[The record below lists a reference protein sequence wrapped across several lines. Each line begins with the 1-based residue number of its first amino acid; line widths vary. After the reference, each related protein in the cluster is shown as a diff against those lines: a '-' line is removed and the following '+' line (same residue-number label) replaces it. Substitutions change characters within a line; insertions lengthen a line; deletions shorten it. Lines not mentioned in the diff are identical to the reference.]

1 MDTPAAGNQAPELD
15 LPLAGVRVLDFSQ
28 FLAGPVAALRLA
40 DLGATVIKVE
50 RPVGGDIGRNLAFAG
65 RRFDG
70 DTISFH
76 AMNRNKLGV
85 TADLKDPTDL
95 AWARQ
100 LVEHADVLVENFR
113 PGVMSRLG
121 LDFET
126 ASALNPRLVYASAS
140 GYGDS
145 GPWRDRPGQD
155 LLAQSIS
162 GLPWLSG
169 GRDDGPVPM
178 GLSVADHLTSC
189 HLAHGVTALLFRR
202 ERTGRGGLVQTSLL
216 EAMLDLQFELLSTH
230 LNDASVSVARGGPHA
245 AHAFLPAPYGTYRT
259 ADGYLALAMNPVPR
273 LGRLL
278 GLPELEA
285 YGDEQQ
291 WWDHADEIADRL
303 SARLATAATDH
314 WLEVLDAA
322 DVWCAPVLTL
332 EQLVASEG
340 FAAIGMTQQVRRDG
354 DGAAP
359 SLTTTRSPIRVDGQ
373 ALRSARAAPR
383 LGEHDEQVR
392 RELAAESVPE
402 PAPGAAAEPAAEP
415 GPVAVGR

>member
-1 MDTPAAGNQAPELD
+1 MDTSSPEID
-15 LPLAGVRVLDFSQ
+15 LPLAGIRVLDFSQ

-50 RPVGGDIGRNLAFAG
+50 RPAGGDIGRNLAFAG

-70 DTISFH
+70 DTVSFH

-85 TADLKDPTDL
+85 TADLKNDEHR
-95 AWARQ
+95 AWVRTLITQ
-100 LVEHADVLVENFR
+100 ADVLVENFR
-113 PGVMSRLG
+113 PGVMTRLG
-121 LDFET
+121 LGYET
-126 ASALNPRLVYASAS
+126 VAELNPRLVYASAS
-140 GYGDS
+140 GYGDH

-169 GRDDGPVPM
+169 AREDGPVPM

-189 HLAHGVTALLFRR
+189 HLAQGITALLVRR
-202 ERTGRGGLVQTSLL
+202 GRTGRGGLVQTSLL
-216 EAMLDLQFELLSTH
+216 ESMLDLQFELLSTH
-230 LNDASVSVARGGPHA
+230 LNDSSVTVERGGRHS

-278 GLPELEA
+278 DLPELEA
-285 YGDEQQ
+285 YLDEQQ

-303 SARLATAATDH
+303 SERLVTAETAH

-340 FAAIGMTQQVRRDG
+340 FAAIGMTQLVHRHDDQGRSQV
-354 DGAAP
+354 
-359 SLTTTRSPIRVDGQ
+359 LTTTRSPIRVDGHE
-373 ALRSARAAPR
+373 LRSDRAAPR
-383 LGEHDEQVR
+383 LGEHDAEVR
-392 RELAAESVPE
+392 RELAALDPRSGQTESL
-402 PAPGAAAEPAAEP
+402 AT
-415 GPVAVGR
+415 GR

>member
-1 MDTPAAGNQAPELD
+1 MDDPGAADPVPELD
-15 LPLAGVRVLDFSQ
+15 LPLTGVRVLDFSQ

-85 TADLKDPTDL
+85 TADLKDPADL
-95 AWARQ
+95 AWVRR

-113 PGVMSRLG
+113 PGVMNRLG

-140 GYGDS
+140 GYGDT

-230 LNDASVSVARGGPHA
+230 LNDASVTVARGGPHA

-303 SARLATAATDH
+303 STRLATAGTDH
-314 WLEVLDAA
+314 WLQVLDAA

-340 FAAIGMTQQVRRDG
+340 FAAIGMTQRVHRGG
-354 DGAAP
+354 DEAAP
-359 SLTTTRSPIRVDGQ
+359 PLTTTRSPIRVDGQ
-373 ALRSARAAPR
+373 ALRSPRAAPR
-383 LGEHDEQVR
+383 LGEHDELVR
-392 RELAAESVPE
+392 RELAAEAA
-402 PAPGAAAEPAAEP
+402 PASAPEP
-415 GPVAVGR
+415 GPVAVSG